1 MEQRPVELE
10 RQHWRARGVCDDL
23 LLHSAGGTPRRV
35 GLTFLGGQPVSS
47 CFGKHSTRF
56 GQAQITENGKA
67 YPTSMGQRH
76 RNLIA
81 QITAWD
87 NLLEAYRKTV
97 KGKRASFGYL
107 EFKEY
112 AQVNIRAIQRELQ
125 TGTYRRNPY
134 REFMIY
140 EPKARVISALDFKDR
155 LVEHAICNVVEPILD
170 ATMLPYTYA
179 CRVGYGAHKGV
190 THIQAALRRGGHT
203 HYLQTDFSKYF
214 PSVQHGPLFDIV
226 GKKIHCAA
234 TLALMREMLPHDGQ
248 GLPIG
253 SLLSKVLANLYA
265 QALDRMIHYEV
276 KPPCWARYMDD
287 IVVLGND
294 PDELRQVY
302 QRIEAMAA
310 DDLGLKI
317 SRWQV
322 APISRGINFLGYRI
336 WPTHKLLRKA
346 SVTRAKRKVGKFIEH
361 ANTEGLRKFMS
372 AWSGHAEW
380 ADTHNLLSWMENRYG
395 IAYA

>member
-1 MEQRPVELE
+1 MTTYFP
-10 RQHWRARGVCDDL
+10 
-23 LLHSAGGTPRRV
+23 HSAGGTPRQV

-47 CFGKHSTRF
+47 CFGKYFSRF
-56 GQAQITENGKA
+56 GQAPITANGKA
-67 YPTSMGQRH
+67 YPTSSMGRRH
-76 RNLIA
+76 RNLID

-97 KGKRASFGYL
+97 KGKRASFSYL

-125 TGTYRRNPY
+125 DGSYRRNPY
-134 REFMIY
+134 RGFLIF
-140 EPKARVISALDFKDR
+140 EPKLRTISALDFKDR
-155 LVEHAICNVVEPILD
+155 LVEHAICSIVEPILD

-190 THIQAALRRGGHT
+190 VHIQAGLRQGDYT

-234 TLALMREMLPHDGQ
+234 TLALIREMLPHEGR

-265 QALDRMIHYEV
+265 QHLDRMIHYDF
-276 KPPCWARYMDD
+276 KATCWARYMDD
-287 IVVLGND
+287 IVVLGRDAN
-294 PDELRQVY
+294 ELCDYFR
-302 QRIEAMAA
+302 RIEAMAA

-336 WPTHKLLRKA
+336 
-346 SVTRAKRKVGKFIEH
+346 
-361 ANTEGLRKFMS
+361 
-372 AWSGHAEW
+372 
-380 ADTHNLLSWMENRYG
+380 
-395 IAYA
+395 